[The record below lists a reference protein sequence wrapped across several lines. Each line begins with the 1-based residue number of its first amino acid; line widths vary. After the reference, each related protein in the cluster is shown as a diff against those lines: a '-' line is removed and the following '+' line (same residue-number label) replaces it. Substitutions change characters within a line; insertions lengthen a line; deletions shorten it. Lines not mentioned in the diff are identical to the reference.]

1 MGLIS
6 KIKKSKNEESKP
18 KYKWLGGDNLI
29 QIINKM
35 ANAKIISID
44 QYSDT
49 DEEGEN
55 NPEEIVQKTHT
66 PFTSELN

>member
-18 KYKWLGGDNLI
+18 KYKWLGGDSLI

-35 ANAKIISID
+35 ANSKIISID

-55 NPEEIVQKTHT
+55 NPEEIAQKTHT